1 MADTH
6 NKIVANAA
14 KSLLGPL
21 GFVRKGRSRTWIADH
36 NWWATVIEFQ
46 PSSWSKGSYLNVA
59 AHWLWSDQEHLS
71 FDFGGRID
79 GYVEYGSDAQF
90 SVAVAA
96 LAERAANEALRLAQ
110 IFVSLPQTATVLLS
124 DVREGSDGGW
134 GAYNAAVA
142 AGLAGFHDDVNEM
155 LARVAHGFA
164 SPNSALALATKH
176 ISAIGVETENFRN
189 EVRLLIGAHRAAL
202 RLPALSA
209 LPF

>member
-1 MADTH
+1 MAQTH
-6 NKIVANAA
+6 NKIVASAA
-14 KSLLGPL
+14 KSSLGPL

-36 NWWATVIEFQ
+36 SWWAAVVEFQ
-46 PSSWSKGSYLNVA
+46 PNSWSKGSYLNVA

-96 LAERAANEALRLAQ
+96 LAERAANESLRLAQ
-110 IFVSLPQTATVLLS
+110 MFVSLPETARLLLS
-124 DVREGSDGGW
+124 KVREGSDSGW
-134 GAYNAAVA
+134 GAYHAAVA
-142 AGLAGFHDDVNEM
+142 AGLAGFHDDANEM
-155 LARVAHGFA
+155 LARVANGFA
-164 SPNSALALATKH
+164 SPDSALALATKR
-176 ISAIGVETENFRN
+176 ISAIGVETENFCN
-189 EVRLLIGAHRAAL
+189 EVRSLIGAHRAAL